1 MEPLAPIPLP
11 AAANAAEDA
20 ALNEVDT
27 AIVLVSEGV
36 ANRVRIASIA
46 EPIADRVIGVAAA
59 RTSEARVR
67 FHVDR
72 GDGVVTFN
80 VGPRVRALGSS

>member
-11 AAANAAEDA
+11 AAANAAEEA

-46 EPIADRVIGVAAA
+46 EPIADRVIGAAAA

-67 FHVDR
+67 FNVDR

-80 VGPRVRALGSS
+80 VGPRVRALSSS